1 MSTTYAPVPP
11 PASVRE
17 PVPVLPALPPS
28 IPFSRLLRVEW
39 RKSIDTRAARWL
51 LLVIGLVSAGLMA
64 IPIVQA
70 EDNDQTLSGYLTN
83 AAYGVAILLPIVAI
97 LTLTTEWS
105 QRTVLSTF
113 TAEPRRGRVLGAKL
127 VAGMIL
133 ALLGSA
139 WAYAI
144 AFAGL
149 AVSGALGRDVSWTTD
164 AGSVVGVTCFVTIS
178 VAIAMGFA
186 ALIQNTPAAI
196 VAYFVLPTVVS
207 MIALALK
214 DVRNWFDSEI
224 TLEWILESSY
234 RGNLGPILTTLA
246 LWVALPLAAGAART
260 IRREVK

>member
-1 MSTTYAPVPP
+1 MTTTHAPVPAP
-11 PASVRE
+11 DRAA
-17 PVPVLPALPPS
+17 LPALPSS
-28 IPFSRLLRVEW
+28 IPLRRLLRVEW

-51 LLVIGLVSAGLMA
+51 LLVVGGVSVGLML
-64 IPIVQA
+64 IPILRP
-70 EDNDQTLSGYLTN
+70 EDNEQTLSAYLTN
-83 AAYGVAILLPIVAI
+83 AAYGVAILLPIVSV

-113 TAEPRRGRVLGAKL
+113 TSEPRRGRVLGAKL

-139 WAYAI
+139 LAYAL

-149 AVSGALGRDVSWTTD
+149 AVSGAALGRDVSWTMD
-164 AGSVVGVTCFVTIS
+164 AGHVVGVTLFVTIS
-178 VAIAMGFA
+178 VAMAMGFA

-207 MIALALK
+207 MIGLALK

-224 TLEWILESSY
+224 TLEWVLEGSWS
-234 RGNLGPILTTLA
+234 GNLGPILATLA
-246 LWVALPLAAGAART
+246 LWVALPLAAGAVRT